1 LILPAVLLPAQAE
14 AAYRALR
21 QNFAQAG
28 FTSPD
33 LDASILLKWAA
44 GLDRL
49 AILARPQTLLT
60 DAQITQL
67 SKARDARLSGKPV
80 HRITGRRAFFGLEFA
95 LSQETL
101 EPRPD
106 SESVVEL
113 ALRALSERAGEP
125 LSILDLGTG
134 TGILAI
140 SLLSRLEKASAV
152 AVDISAGALA
162 TARRNGELNDVR
174 SRLRT
179 LQSDWFENVQGTFDL
194 IISNPPYI
202 RTSEIAA
209 LSPEVR
215 DHDPIA
221 ALDGGE
227 DGLIAYHSIA
237 SAAQKFL
244 AREGLIVLE
253 IGHDQR
259 KSVTAIFERSG
270 LTLVDAA
277 KDIGGNDRGLLFAG
291 ET

>member
-1 LILPAVLLPAQAE
+1 MPADLLPAEAE

-21 QNFAQAG
+21 QNFAEAG
-28 FTSPD
+28 FASPD

-60 DAQITQL
+60 DEQIRRL
-67 SKARDARLSGKPV
+67 SRARDARLCGKPV
-80 HRITGRRAFFGLEFA
+80 HRIMGRRAFFGLEFE

-106 SESVVEL
+106 SECVVEL
-113 ALRALSERAGEP
+113 ALRALSARAGES

-140 SLLSRLEKASAV
+140 SLLSRLEKASAI
-152 AVDISAGALA
+152 AADISAGALA
-162 TARRNGELNDVR
+162 TARRNGELNNVG

-202 RTSEIAA
+202 RTSDIAG
-209 LSPEVR
+209 LSQDVR
-215 DHDPIA
+215 DHDPVT
-221 ALDGGE
+221 ALDGGDDGLCAYRSIASVSQRFMAR
-227 DGLIAYHSIA
+227 DGLIA
-237 SAAQKFL
+237 
-244 AREGLIVLE
+244 VE

-259 KSVTAIFERSG
+259 QSVTALFQSSG
-270 LTLVDAA
+270 FMLVDAA
-277 KDIGGNDRGLLFAG
+277 KDLSGNERGLLFAG
-291 ET
+291 KI

>member
-1 LILPAVLLPAQAE
+1 LILPVDPLPALAE
-14 AAYRALR
+14 VAYRALR
-21 QNFAQAG
+21 EDFVQAG
-28 FTSPD
+28 FASPE

-49 AILARPQTLLT
+49 AVLARPQTLLT
-60 DAQITQL
+60 DTQIAQL

-80 HRITGRRAFFGLEFA
+80 HRITGRRAFFGLEFE

-113 ALRALSERAGEP
+113 ALRALSARAGEP

-152 AVDISAGALA
+152 AADISAGALT
-162 TARRNGELNDVR
+162 TARTNAELNNVG

-202 RTSEIAA
+202 KTSDIAR
-209 LSPEVR
+209 LSQEVR
-215 DHDPIA
+215 DHDPLT
-221 ALDGGE
+221 ALNGGD
-227 DGLIAYHSIA
+227 DGLCAYRSIA
-237 SAAQKFL
+237 SKSQRFM
-244 AREGLIVLE
+244 ARDGLVALE
-253 IGHDQR
+253 TGHDQR
-259 KSVTAIFERSG
+259 ASVTTIFETSG
-270 LTLVDAA
+270 FELVDAA
-277 KDIGGNDRGLLFAG
+277 KDLGRNERGLLFAG
-291 ET
+291 KT